1 MKAIVQDTYGEA
13 DVLKFADV
21 DRPEPGPGELL
32 VEVRA
37 AGVDPGTWHIMTG
50 LPLIARPAL
59 GWGKPRKRVRGL
71 ELAGRVAAVGPDV
84 TGFAPGDEIFGT
96 AWGAFAEHVT
106 MRADHATRKPA
117 NLTFEQ
123 AAAVPISACTA
134 LQALRK
140 KDDARRVLVIGAG
153 GGIGTYAVQLA
164 QARGAHVTGVCS
176 TAKADLVRELGAEV
190 IDYTSQEITGTYDL
204 ILDIAGNRKLGTL
217 RRHLTADGTLVLVGG
232 EDGGRW
238 LGGLQRSLGAL
249 LLSPFLKQNLR
260 GLLATEPVADLDHLR
275 ELVEAGKVTPV
286 LDRTFPLA
294 GAADAIRYLRA
305 GKARGKV
312 VVVV

>member
-1 MKAIVQDTYGEA
+1 MKAIVQDIYGEA
-13 DVLKFADV
+13 DVLTFADV

-37 AGVDPGTWHIMTG
+37 AGVDPGTWHMMTG
-50 LPLIARPAL
+50 LPLVGRPAM
-59 GWGKPRKRVRGL
+59 GWGKPKQRVRGL
-71 ELAGRVAAVGPDV
+71 ELAGRVAAVGEGV

-96 AWGAFAEHVT
+96 AWGAFAEYVT
-106 MRADHATRKPA
+106 VRADRVTRKPA

-140 KDDARRVLVIGAG
+140 KADAKRVLVIGAG

-164 QARGAHVTGVCS
+164 KARGAHVTGVCS
-176 TAKADLVRELGAEV
+176 TAKADLVRELGADV

-204 ILDIAGNRKLGTL
+204 ILDIAGNRALGTL

-232 EDGGRW
+232 EGGGF
-238 LGGLQRSLGAL
+238 LGGMQRNLGAL
-249 LLSPFLKQNLR
+249 LLSPFLRQNLR
-260 GLLATEPVADLDHLR
+260 GMFGTEPVADLEHLR
-275 ELVEAGKVTPV
+275 ELIEAGTVTPV
-286 LDRTFPLA
+286 LGKSFPLA
-294 GAADAIRYLRA
+294 SAADAIRYQRA

>member
-1 MKAIVQDTYGEA
+1 MKAIVQDVYGEA

-37 AGVDPGTWHIMTG
+37 AGVDPGTWHMMAG
-50 LPLIARPAL
+50 LPLIGRPAM
-59 GWGKPRKRVRGL
+59 GWGKPKQRVRGL
-71 ELAGRVAAVGPDV
+71 ELAGRVAAAGEGV

-96 AWGAFAEHVT
+96 AWGAFAEYVIV
-106 MRADHATRKPA
+106 RADHVTRKPA

-140 KDDARRVLVIGAG
+140 KPDARRVLVIGAG
-153 GGIGTYAVQLA
+153 GGVGTYAVQLA
-164 QARGAHVTGVCS
+164 KARGAHVTGVCS
-176 TAKADLVRELGAEV
+176 TAKADLVRELGADV
-190 IDYTSQEITGTYDL
+190 IDYTSQEVTGTYDL
-204 ILDIAGNRKLGTL
+204 ILDIAGNRGLGTL
-217 RRHLTADGTLVLVGG
+217 RRLLTADGTLVFVGG

-238 LGGLQRSLGAL
+238 LGGMQRVLGAL
-249 LLSPFLKQNLR
+249 LISPFLKQNLR
-260 GLLATEPVADLDHLR
+260 GLFATEPVADLEQLR
-275 ELVEAGKVTPV
+275 ELIEAGTVTPV

-305 GKARGKV
+305 GKARGKLV
-312 VVVV
+312 VVV